1 MVQRSSGNTLVF
13 ACGIFLG
20 AFLLFHLQ
28 PLVARHILP
37 VFGSTPAVWTTCMLF
52 FQTLLVGGYAY
63 AHLLTGRASSPW
75 QIRVHTLVLAATVA
89 SLLAQWTA
97 WGAPMLP
104 SGNWRTYPP
113 DAPGRW
119 LLLLLLIG
127 AGLPYFVLSATNPLL
142 QKWFA
147 MVQPGTSPYRLYVLS
162 NLGSLAGLLA
172 YPFVVERLLP
182 LRGQAVAV
190 AALFVVYAVVCI
202 ACARRVRNAVPP
214 PAAEGEETARPAH
227 ASAPPLALWLLL
239 PFCGSVMLL
248 AVTNQLCQEVAV
260 VPLLWVVPLALYLV
274 SFMIGFSERTLYV
287 RPLFTCLFVGSS
299 FAACFALLVGL
310 RMAMTMQIVI
320 YAALLFSACTICHGE
335 LARLKPPAQRLTS
348 YYLIMS
354 VGGALGGL
362 FVGLAAPVLFKGFW
376 EFHCGLALC
385 WILLL
390 VVLLRDR
397 ASALHGGSIA
407 AAAALI
413 VGVVAAAAWFAAPSF
428 LPGARAIAGGQARLF
443 YYSAALL
450 IGVLVFRL
458 ALRRPVSSRFH
469 AGRRGWAR
477 TAFVTALFVVELT
490 LAHHIARYGQ
500 NTVRITRNF
509 FGPLRV
515 REEMFTGPGTN
526 RPFRSL
532 LHGNILHGMQPLDP
546 ARARET
552 TAYYTEQS
560 GAGLAILGHPR
571 RGDPEG
577 LRLGVVG
584 LGVGTIA
591 AYTRMNDALR
601 FYEINPDVAAL
612 SRGPEPLFTYI
623 RDASGRVDITIGD
636 GRLTLERQLRTDGP
650 AQFDVLVLDAFSS
663 DAIPVHLLTREAFDL
678 YLRHLRR
685 PGGIIAVNI
694 ANRFI
699 NLMPVLRANARHHGL
714 HMILVLHDSDDE
726 RELKTR
732 WALLSP
738 DAEILRAAPFAAAAA
753 PLAPDGCEMTWTD
766 DFGNIFALMF

>member
-1 MVQRSSGNTLVF
+1 MVQRSSGNSLLF

-63 AHLLTGRASSPW
+63 AHLLTGRVPARW
-75 QIRVHTLVLAATVA
+75 QAGAHALLLVVTIALLAA
-89 SLLAQWTA
+89 QWMA

-104 SGNWRTYPP
+104 SGTWRSYPP
-113 DAPGRW
+113 DEPGRW
-119 LLLLLLIG
+119 LLLLLLAG

-142 QKWFA
+142 QKWFTTA
-147 MVQPGTSPYRLYVLS
+147 QPGTSPYRLYVLS

-172 YPFVVERLLP
+172 YPFVVERVLSLH
-182 LRGQAVAV
+182 GQAVAV
-190 AALFVVYAVVCI
+190 AALFAVYAAVC
-202 ACARRVRNAVPP
+202 ASCARLARRGAQPADGGDGTAP
-214 PAAEGEETARPAH
+214 PARAPA
-227 ASAPPLALWLLL
+227 SSLVQWLLL

-260 VPLLWVVPLALYLV
+260 VPLLWVVPLALYLI
-274 SFMIGFSERTLYV
+274 SFMIGFSDRPLYV
-287 RPLFTCLFVGSS
+287 RPLCAGLFVASS
-299 FAACFALLVGL
+299 FAACFALLAGL
-310 RMAMTMQIVI
+310 RIAMTTQIAI

-335 LARLKPPAQRLTS
+335 LARLKPPAQRLTA
-348 YYLIMS
+348 YYLVIS

-397 ASALHGGSIA
+397 ASALHAGSTA

-413 VGVVAAAAWFAAPSF
+413 VGGVAAAAWFAAPHL

-450 IGVLVFRL
+450 IGVLVFRR
-458 ALRRPVSSRFH
+458 ALRQPVASRFY

-477 TAFVTALFVVELT
+477 AGFVTALFVVELT
-490 LAHHIARYGQ
+490 LAHHIARYGH

-515 REEMFTGPGTN
+515 REEMFTGAGTN
-526 RPFRSL
+526 RLFRSL

-546 ARARET
+546 GRTRET
-552 TAYYTEQS
+552 TAYYTEKS
-560 GAGLAILGHPR
+560 GAGLAILAHPR
-571 RGDPEG
+571 RDGPAG
-577 LRLGVVG
+577 LHLGVVG

-591 AYTRMNDALR
+591 AYTRTNDTLR

-612 SRGPEPLFTYI
+612 SGGPDPLFTYV
-623 RDASGRVDITIGD
+623 RDAKGRVDIALGD
-636 GRLTLERQLRTDGP
+636 GRLTLERQFREDGP
-650 AQFDVLVLDAFSS
+650 ADFDVLVLDAFSS

-678 YLRHLRR
+678 YLRHVRR
-685 PGGIIAVNI
+685 PGGLIAVNI
-694 ANRFI
+694 ANRFVD
-699 NLMPVLRANARHHGL
+699 LMPVLRANARHHGL

-726 RELKTR
+726 RELRTR
-732 WALLSP
+732 WVLLSR
-738 DAEILRAAPFAAAAA
+738 DAAVLRAAPFASAAA
-753 PLAPDGCEMTWTD
+753 PVAADGREMVWTD
-766 DFGNIFALMF
+766 DFSNIFALMF